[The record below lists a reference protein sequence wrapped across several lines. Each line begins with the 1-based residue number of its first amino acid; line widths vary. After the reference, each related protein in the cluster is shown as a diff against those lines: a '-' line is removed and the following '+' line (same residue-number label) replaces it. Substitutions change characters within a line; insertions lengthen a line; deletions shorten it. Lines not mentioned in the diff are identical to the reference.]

1 MRNWRDMDRAEVEA
15 IASGRATGGRLDVSE
30 LGAARAELVRR
41 DQEYAEQQEQA
52 RQEFEREMEGSR
64 AEREKTRQEV
74 DAAVARENRDAAR
87 ETVRLQAAPMQEA
100 AERQI
105 RIVTLAMWAAIASA
119 VAAIAAVVVAIIHVL
134 R

>member
-15 IASGRATGGRLDVSE
+15 IASGRATGGRLDVRE
-30 LGAARAELVRR
+30 LGAARAELARR

-52 RQEFEREMEGSR
+52 RQEFEREMERSR
-64 AEREKTRQEV
+64 TERETSQQQF
-74 DAAVARENRDAAR
+74 DASLARENREAAR
-87 ETVRLQAAPMQEA
+87 ETAKLQAATTREA

-105 RIVTLAMWAAIASA
+105 RIVTLAVWSA
-119 VAAIAAVVVAIIHVL
+119 VASALTAMFAAAITIIHAL